1 MKKLLFTATF
11 LFTAYVNAQVGIG
24 TNTPEITAV
33 LDLASTSKGFLIPRM
48 TTAQRVAIVAPAKG
62 LEVFDTTTNSQWF
75 HNGTVW
81 VNTAQK
87 WTDGSISNSITNV
100 NSGNVGI
107 GTTAPSRKLDVVGTF
122 KLTDGTQGVNKILIS
137 DTSGNTSWTK
147 IASVP
152 TTTPLVFA
160 ASGSETTGIANNTLY
175 TLPIDILGFSNGD
188 YVSQVGNSVK
198 ILVAGTYLIEIDVS
212 AIPQVTP
219 LKAAFFGTRILK
231 NGVLVRTGN
240 NATIPAVD
248 ASSTLGTKFSNT
260 TTYIGTFAANDLISF
275 ISRTYGTDYLTSFQV
290 ESAVITRLH

>member
-87 WTDGSISNSITNV
+87 WTDGTISNSITNV

-152 TTTPLVFA
+152 TTAPLVFA

-188 YVSQVGNSVK
+188 YVSQVGN
-198 ILVAGTYLIEIDVS
+198 
-212 AIPQVTP
+212 
-219 LKAAFFGTRILK
+219 
-231 NGVLVRTGN
+231 
-240 NATIPAVD
+240 
-248 ASSTLGTKFSNT
+248 
-260 TTYIGTFAANDLISF
+260 
-275 ISRTYGTDYLTSFQV
+275 
-290 ESAVITRLH
+290 